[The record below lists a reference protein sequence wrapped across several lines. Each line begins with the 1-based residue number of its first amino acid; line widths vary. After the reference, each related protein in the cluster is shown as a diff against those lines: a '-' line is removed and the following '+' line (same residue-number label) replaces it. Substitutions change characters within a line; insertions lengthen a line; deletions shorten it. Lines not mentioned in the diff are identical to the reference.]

1 MRLAPPAP
9 SWLPDLAM
17 LSSEKPIDSAP
28 PVSAHCIG
36 AHARDM
42 GVELSADQCEQ
53 LERFASLLLRWNRTY
68 NLTAITDS
76 EQVLTHHLLDSLS
89 LVGELPATRPLRI
102 LDAGAGAGLPG
113 IPLAIAL
120 PGHQFVLVDAVAKKC
135 AFTTQAHLEL
145 GLANVDVVHSR
156 LEELHGPRF
165 DARFDVIVS
174 RALGSLA
181 MFVSISR
188 HLLSPNGRW
197 LAMKGQ
203 LPEHELR
210 DLPPDVT
217 ASRWARIHVP
227 HLSEVRHLVVL
238 QSAHHPS

>member
-1 MRLAPPAP
+1 
-9 SWLPDLAM
+9 M
-17 LSSEKPIDSAP
+17 LSSETPIDSAP
-28 PVSAHCIG
+28 PVSAHSICG
-36 AHARDM
+36 QALEM
-42 GVELSADQCEQ
+42 GVELSADQCER
-53 LERFASLLLRWNRTY
+53 LGRFASLLLRWNRTH

-102 LDAGAGAGLPG
+102 LDAGAGAGLPS

-120 PGHQFVLVDAVAKKC
+120 PEHRFVLVDAVAKKC
-135 AFTTQAHLEL
+135 AFTTQVRLEL
-145 GLANVDVVHSR
+145 GLENIDVVHSR
-156 LEELHGPRF
+156 LEELRGPQF

-181 MFVSISR
+181 MFVSISK
-188 HLLSPNGRW
+188 HLLAQNGRW

-203 LPEHELR
+203 LPERELR
-210 DLPPDVT
+210 ELPSDVT
-217 ASRWARIHVP
+217 ASRLTKLHVP

-238 QSAHHPS
+238 QPALQSAPHPS